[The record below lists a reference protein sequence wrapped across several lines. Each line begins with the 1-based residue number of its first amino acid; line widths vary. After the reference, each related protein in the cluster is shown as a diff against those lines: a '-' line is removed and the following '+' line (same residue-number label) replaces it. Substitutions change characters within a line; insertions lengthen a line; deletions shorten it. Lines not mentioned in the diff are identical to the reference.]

1 MNLTNVTIN
10 VSRNVK
16 KTLTP
21 EEQKQN
27 EFMKMSPAKK
37 WEFIYEM
44 LMDHE
49 DRISALESDIEPEP
63 TPDPEPTPEPP
74 TMEANKT
81 FKFNIQGI
89 EGTYN
94 FITTGDVKALDEDAD
109 NIDWLFGVNL
119 ISVPN
124 GLTYNMDEQSP
135 IDTTKTHYISQ
146 KSFDGQSG
154 KNIYYFNEND
164 EIMGVT
170 NGLSQVLIDN
180 VTEQSLM
187 EAGRKFKFEIQNNDG
202 RVVGSFEFRTNGD
215 VTKLRTAITQVGE
228 NAHDIEWLYGGGLYI
243 HELTNELTDEDGTSI
258 RYSLGST
265 TYYISKRIFDD
276 EENVGVIYYADE
288 NSKIMKKIKMNNG
301 SELVDALII
310 LKGEVA

>member
-10 VSRNVK
+10 VSRNAK
-16 KTLTP
+16 KILTP
-21 EEQKQN
+21 EEQKKN

-44 LMDHE
+44 LIDHE

-74 TMEANKT
+74 TMDANKT

-89 EGTYN
+89 DGTYN
-94 FITTGDVKALDEDAD
+94 FITTGDVKALDENVDD
-109 NIDWLFGVNL
+109 IEWLFGVNL
-119 ISVPN
+119 ISVPD
-124 GLTYNMDEQSP
+124 GLIYMDESP
-135 IDTTKTHYISQ
+135 IDTSKTYYISQ
-146 KSFDGQSG
+146 KAFDGESG

-164 EIMGVT
+164 EAL
-170 NGLSQVLIDN
+170 GLMYSLSMVLIDN
-180 VTEQSLM
+180 VTEQPLM

-202 RVVGSFEFRTNGD
+202 HVVGSFEFRTTGD
-215 VTKLRTAITQVGE
+215 VTKLGTSVIHVGE
-228 NAHDIEWLYGGGLYI
+228 DAHDIEWLYGGGLYI
-243 HELTNELTDEDGTSI
+243 HELTNELTYEDGTSI
-258 RYSLGST
+258 IDSLGST
-265 TYYISKRIFDD
+265 KYYISKRIFDN